1 MNTADSPR
9 PVAKHCL
16 HLAPVILVWT
26 LWGTAGAQETTY
38 ETPPTLFAPDVLSA
52 EALAG
57 PHHRVADRIPTDGF
71 LTHVTVDSD
80 FGTFEAV
87 GPGMLDVRLREI
99 EALAQLQTIAES
111 DEFKAGAKHSS
122 DETAAGI
129 RSFVEK
135 PKETLE
141 GIPEGIGRFFKR
153 TARAAKTGIQ
163 KIDDM
168 NQGRAPGAPI
178 EDGPGARL
186 PGGPSAAPGDAPPQ
200 ADIYKATAHAAGQVA
215 LNALGYDDAR
225 RRLAKRLGVDPY
237 TTNPVLA
244 KKLDEVAKA
253 AFTGGLTVDLVTSL
267 VPGGRIVQTSTRLS
281 DWVWDT
287 PPGDLRV
294 EIERTLLGMGIA
306 QTDVDLLLRHRWYP
320 LSLQAALAKALAD
333 LEGVEG
339 RAEVMPLA
347 LTVASEEQ
355 ARFLVGTLR
364 MTARYHR
371 EVKPLKS
378 VAVLGTLVATATD
391 GELVVAAPVDYLS
404 WTEALDR
411 FVSQEGLT
419 APNRSIHLAGHL
431 TDRARAGLG
440 HQGWSVIENSALFAA
455 P

>member
-1 MNTADSPR
+1 LLVSSLLAAFL
-9 PVAKHCL
+9 PVA
-16 HLAPVILVWT
+16 AS
-26 LWGTAGAQETTY
+26 AQEAAY
-38 ETPPTLFAPDVLSA
+38 ETPPTLFAPDLLSA

-57 PHHRVADRIPTDGF
+57 PHHRVQDSIPTDGF
-71 LTHVTVDSD
+71 LTQATVASN
-80 FGTFEAV
+80 FGTFGAV

-99 EALAQLQTIAES
+99 DALAQLQTITDSEV
-111 DEFKAGAKHSS
+111 FKAGAKHSS
-122 DETAAGI
+122 DEAAAGL

-163 KIDDM
+163 KLDDIH
-168 NQGRAPGAPI
+168 QGRSPGTPI
-178 EDGPGARL
+178 ENGPGSRL
-186 PGGPSAAPGDAPPQ
+186 PGGPSASPSDAPPQ
-200 ADIYKATAHAAGQVA
+200 ADIYKATAQAAGQVA

-253 AFTGGLTVDLVTSL
+253 AFTGGLTVDLVTAMI
-267 VPGGRIVQTSTRLS
+267 PGGRIVTTSTRLS

-294 EIERTLLGMGIA
+294 EIERTLLGMGIS
-306 QTDVDLLLRHRWYP
+306 QGDVDLLLRHRWYP

-333 LEGVEG
+333 LDGVEG
-339 RAEVMPLA
+339 LAEVMPLA

-364 MTARYHR
+364 MNARYHR
-371 EVKPLKS
+371 EVKPLRSIS
-378 VAVLGTLVATATD
+378 VRGTVVATAAD
-391 GELVVAAPVDYLS
+391 GELMVAAPVDYLS
-404 WTEALDR
+404 WTGALDR
-411 FVSQEGLT
+411 FLGQEALARPQRT
-419 APNRSIHLAGHL
+419 LHLAGHASE
-431 TDRARAGLG
+431 RARDEL
-440 HQGWSVIENSALFAA
+440 QRRGWTVAESSALFVT